1 MGAIRRRLSEQDRV
15 DWLQLIRSE
24 NVGPS
29 TFWRLLETCGSAN
42 QALNSLPDF
51 ARRGGLKRKIRKCS
65 TEDAEREFTAIKKLG
80 GHFIAAGEPDYPK
93 LLETIH
99 APPPLICVMGQK
111 ELLERLSIAIVGARN
126 ASAVGR
132 RIAEDFARA
141 LGASGTAIV
150 SGLARGI
157 DTSTHRGS
165 LETGTIAVMAG
176 GVDAVYPLQNK
187 SLYEQIKVK
196 GLLLSEMPL
205 GHQAQARDFPRRN
218 RMISG
223 LAVATIVVEASMRSG
238 SLITARFAAEQGR
251 EVFAVPGSPLDP
263 RHQGTNALIRD
274 GANLV
279 ENAEQVIEALDGLT
293 WISVDRSENG
303 NSRARP
309 RVSEVPVAATDIDE
323 AHVSLSE
330 LLSPEPVLVDELIR
344 QSDQSPA
351 AVHAALLELEL
362 AGRLERHSGGLV
374 SLL

>member
-303 NSRARP
+303 NSRERP
-309 RVSEVPVAATDIDE
+309 RASEVAVAATDIDE